1 MKVLRL
7 IMPAACDI
15 YNMRLIEDDSNSNK
29 VNNANY
35 FACYCQNEKKF
46 LQMIDDIKN
55 ILKKNCAKQFK
66 PGNKYYYLT
75 TSYASQIKNLK
86 VTHDVNVNKDNN
98 EYNYFD
104 LESTAKQVLQSIID
118 IFYRYCQDDLPNKGI
133 KIY

>member
-29 VNNANY
+29 VKNEKY
-35 FACYCQNEKKF
+35 FACHCQNEKKF

-55 ILKKNCAKQFK
+55 ILWKKCAKQFN
-66 PGNKYYYLT
+66 PGNNYYYLT

-86 VTHDVNVNKDNN
+86 VTYDVNVNKDNN
-98 EYNYFD
+98 KCNYFD
-104 LESTAKQVLQSIID
+104 SESTAKHVLQAIID
-118 IFYRYCQDDLPNKGI
+118 VFARYGVDLPNKTNQ
-133 KIY
+133 IY

>member
-15 YNMRLIEDDSNSNK
+15 YNMRLIEDDLKSHK
-29 VNNANY
+29 VQNANY
-35 FACYCQNEKKF
+35 FACYCKNGKKYQ
-46 LQMIDDIKN
+46 QMIDDIKN

-104 LESTAKQVLQSIID
+104 SESTAKQVQQAIID
-118 IFYRYCQDDLPNKGI
+118 VFAHYGINLPNKTN